1 MYQIATKQAV
11 KSKDRQSEIWVVKK
25 EDFLKQCYLTTQTLA
40 AVESVLQLG
49 KKKDLYQLKNVV
61 QLLLEV

>member
-1 MYQIATKQAV
+1 V

-25 EDFLKQCYLTTQTLA
+25 EDFLKQCHLTTQTLA

-61 QLLLEV
+61 